1 MADTNTYQAQANELS
16 QKLWAIA
23 NELRGQMDASEF
35 KNYILGVI
43 FYRYLSERTEMYMA
57 EILENDGV
65 TYEEAFADDDYRPVV
80 EDWSLSKLGYV
91 IKPENLFRNLIRK
104 ITKFENDADK
114 FSVEDFEKAINDL
127 VGSTMGHES
136 NKAFDGLF
144 NDMRLQDARLGETVA
159 DRTDM
164 IGRVMVKVSDIDFDL
179 QDSQFDVLGTAYMIL
194 IGLFAS
200 DAGKKGGEFFTPAGP
215 SRLCATLASLGL
227 DEAKTVGDCT
237 CGSASMLLEVQK
249 HLTTHKVGHFYGQ
262 ELNATTYNLSRMN
275 MIMHGVD
282 WQNFDIYKGDTL
294 KDDKYGDDLKLTVQV
309 CNPPYSLKWSAD
321 KKFEDDPRYSGAGK
335 LAPKGQA
342 DLAFVE
348 HMIYH
353 MDDSDGRVAVLLPH
367 GVLFR
372 GGAEEA
378 IRKYII
384 KDLNRLDAV
393 IGLPA
398 NLFHGTGIPV
408 CVLVLKSKRN
418 GNSGNILFI
427 DASKEFKAGKN
438 QNILEQEHMH
448 DISDKFLLCYVTR
461 KIFYKKNGDIANGS
475 RKAKRIHP
483 DVFGEMSIMVPSLPE
498 QQKIA
503 DFLSTIDTVI
513 EKQKE
518 TASAWEERK
527 KGVMQK
533 LFSQKVRFKAD
544 DGDQFPEWEE
554 KKLGEVFEF
563 YNGKA
568 HENVI
573 SENGKYV
580 VVNSKFISTDGTVRK
595 YTNEMIFPLIKKD
608 IVMVMS
614 DVPNGKAISKCF
626 LINENN
632 KYTLNQRICCLRTKE
647 NAVFYIN
654 QISRNKYFLKFD
666 DGVKQTNLR
675 KNDIL
680 QCPLLCPCLA
690 EQQKIADCLSSLD
703 EVIKK
708 QKATLAAW
716 EELKKGL
723 LQQMFV

>member
-1 MADTNTYQAQANELS
+1 MTDTNTYQAQADELS

-23 NELRGQMDASEF
+23 NDLRGQMDASEF

-43 FYRYLSERTEMYMA
+43 FYRYLSERTEMYM
-57 EILENDGV
+57 IDLLKNDNGI
-65 TYEEAFADDDYRPVV
+65 TYEEAFADEEYRPVV
-80 EDWSLSKLGYV
+80 EEWSLSKLGYV

-144 NDMRLQDARLGETVA
+144 NDMRLQDSRLGETVA
-159 DRTDM
+159 DRTEM
-164 IGRVMVKVSDIDFDL
+164 IGRVMVRVSDIDFDL

-215 SRLCATLASLGL
+215 SKLCATLAALGL

-249 HLTTHKVGHFYGQ
+249 HLTTGKVGHFYGQ

-275 MIMHGVD
+275 MIMHGID

-294 KDDKYGDDLKLTVQV
+294 KDDKYGDIKMTVQV

-321 KKFEDDPRYSGAGK
+321 KQFEDDPRYSGAGK

-353 MDDSDGRVAVLLPH
+353 MDEDDGRVAVLLPH

-372 GGAEEA
+372 GGAEET

-418 GNSGNILFI
+418 GNAGNILFI

-438 QNILEQEHMH
+438 QNVLEQKNIDKIVETYEKRV
-448 DISDKFLLCYVTR
+448 DVDKFAHV
-461 KIFYKKNGDIANGS
+461 A
-475 RKAKRIHP
+475 
-483 DVFGEMSIMVPSLPE
+483 EMSEIVENGYNLNIPRYV
-498 QQKIA
+498 
-503 DFLSTIDTVI
+503 DTFEEEEPVDLEAVRAEIKRLDVETKNAI
-513 EKQKE
+513 EK
-518 TASAWEERK
+518 
-527 KGVMQK
+527 
-533 LFSQKVRFKAD
+533 
-544 DGDQFPEWEE
+544 
-554 KKLGEVFEF
+554 
-563 YNGKA
+563 
-568 HENVI
+568 
-573 SENGKYV
+573 
-580 VVNSKFISTDGTVRK
+580 
-595 YTNEMIFPLIKKD
+595 
-608 IVMVMS
+608 
-614 DVPNGKAISKCF
+614 
-626 LINENN
+626 
-632 KYTLNQRICCLRTKE
+632 
-647 NAVFYIN
+647 
-654 QISRNKYFLKFD
+654 
-666 DGVKQTNLR
+666 
-675 KNDIL
+675 
-680 QCPLLCPCLA
+680 A
-690 EQQKIADCLSSLD
+690 ESM
-703 EVIKK
+703 
-708 QKATLAAW
+708 
-716 EELKKGL
+716 
-723 LQQMFV
+723 LQQLGL

>member
-1 MADTNTYQAQANELS
+1 MTDTNTYQAQADELS

-23 NELRGQMDASEF
+23 NDLRGQMDASEF

-43 FYRYLSERTEMYMA
+43 FYRYLSERTEMYMTD
-57 EILENDGV
+57 LLKNDDGI
-65 TYEEAFADDDYRPVV
+65 TYEEAFADDEYRPVV
-80 EDWSLSKLGYV
+80 EEWSLSKLGYV

-114 FSVEDFEKAINDL
+114 FNVEDFEKAINDL

-144 NDMRLQDARLGETVA
+144 NDMRLQDSRLGETVA
-159 DRTDM
+159 DRTEM
-164 IGRVMVKVSDIDFDL
+164 IGRVMVRVSDIDFDL

-215 SRLCATLASLGL
+215 SKLCATLAALGL

-249 HLTTHKVGHFYGQ
+249 HLTTGKVGHFYGQ

-275 MIMHGVD
+275 MIMHGID

-294 KDDKYGDDLKLTVQV
+294 KDDKYGDIKMTVQV

-321 KKFEDDPRYSGAGK
+321 KQFEDDPRYSGAGK

-353 MDDSDGRVAVLLPH
+353 MDEDDGRVAVLLPH

-372 GGAEEA
+372 GGAEET

-418 GNSGNILFI
+418 GNAGNILFI

-438 QNILEQEHMH
+438 QNVLEQKNIDKIVETYEKRV
-448 DISDKFLLCYVTR
+448 DVDKFAHV
-461 KIFYKKNGDIANGS
+461 A
-475 RKAKRIHP
+475 
-483 DVFGEMSIMVPSLPE
+483 EMSEIV
-498 QQKIA
+498 
-503 DFLSTIDTVI
+503 
-513 EKQKE
+513 
-518 TASAWEERK
+518 
-527 KGVMQK
+527 
-533 LFSQKVRFKAD
+533 
-544 DGDQFPEWEE
+544 
-554 KKLGEVFEF
+554 
-563 YNGKA
+563 
-568 HENVI
+568 
-573 SENGKYV
+573 ENGYNLNIPRYV
-580 VVNSKFISTDGTVRK
+580 DTFEEEEPVDLEAVRA
-595 YTNEMIFPLIKKD
+595 EIKRLDTETRIAVDK
-608 IVMVMS
+608 V
-614 DVPNGKAISKCF
+614 
-626 LINENN
+626 ENM
-632 KYTLNQRICCLRTKE
+632 
-647 NAVFYIN
+647 
-654 QISRNKYFLKFD
+654 LK
-666 DGVKQTNLR
+666 QL
-675 KNDIL
+675 
-680 QCPLLCPCLA
+680 
-690 EQQKIADCLSSLD
+690 
-703 EVIKK
+703 
-708 QKATLAAW
+708 
-716 EELKKGL
+716 GL
-723 LQQMFV
+723 

>member
-1 MADTNTYQAQANELS
+1 MTDTNTYQAQANELS

-23 NELRGQMDASEF
+23 NDLRGQMDASEF

-43 FYRYLSERTEMYMA
+43 FYRYLSERTEMYMTD
-57 EILENDGV
+57 LLKNDDGI
-65 TYEEAFADDDYRPVV
+65 TYEEAFADDEYRPVV
-80 EDWSLSKLGYV
+80 EEWSLSKLGYV

-104 ITKFENDADK
+104 IKKFENDADK

-144 NDMRLQDARLGETVA
+144 NDMRLQDSRLGETVS
-159 DRTDM
+159 DRTEM
-164 IGRVMVKVSDIDFDL
+164 IGRVMVRVSDIDFDL

-215 SRLCATLASLGL
+215 SKLCATLAALGL

-249 HLTTHKVGHFYGQ
+249 HLTTGKVGHFYGQ

-275 MIMHGVD
+275 MIMHGID

-294 KDDKYGDDLKLTVQV
+294 KDDKYGDIKMTVQV

-321 KKFEDDPRYSGAGK
+321 KQFEDDPRYSGAGK

-353 MDDSDGRVAVLLPH
+353 MDEDDGRVAVLLPH

-372 GGAEEA
+372 GGAEET

-418 GNSGNILFI
+418 GNAGNILFI

-438 QNILEQEHMH
+438 QNVLEQKHIDKIVETYEKRV
-448 DISDKFLLCYVTR
+448 DVDKFAHV
-461 KIFYKKNGDIANGS
+461 A
-475 RKAKRIHP
+475 
-483 DVFGEMSIMVPSLPE
+483 EMSEIVENGYNLNIPRYVDTFEEEEPVDLKE
-498 QQKIA
+498 VRNRIQK
-503 DFLSTIDTVI
+503 LEIDTKAAI
-513 EKQKE
+513 DKAESILKE
-518 TASAWEERK
+518 
-527 KGVMQK
+527 
-533 LFSQKVRFKAD
+533 
-544 DGDQFPEWEE
+544 
-554 KKLGEVFEF
+554 LG
-563 YNGKA
+563 
-568 HENVI
+568 
-573 SENGKYV
+573 
-580 VVNSKFISTDGTVRK
+580 
-595 YTNEMIFPLIKKD
+595 L
-608 IVMVMS
+608 
-614 DVPNGKAISKCF
+614 
-626 LINENN
+626 
-632 KYTLNQRICCLRTKE
+632 
-647 NAVFYIN
+647 
-654 QISRNKYFLKFD
+654 
-666 DGVKQTNLR
+666 
-675 KNDIL
+675 
-680 QCPLLCPCLA
+680 
-690 EQQKIADCLSSLD
+690 
-703 EVIKK
+703 
-708 QKATLAAW
+708 
-716 EELKKGL
+716 
-723 LQQMFV
+723 

>member
-1 MADTNTYQAQANELS
+1 MTDTNTYQAQANELS

-23 NELRGQMDASEF
+23 NDLRGQMDASEF

-43 FYRYLSERTEMYMA
+43 FYRYLSERTEMYM
-57 EILENDGV
+57 IDLLKNDDGI
-65 TYEEAFADDDYRPVV
+65 TYEEAFADEEYRPVV
-80 EDWSLSKLGYV
+80 EEWSLSKLGYV

-144 NDMRLQDARLGETVA
+144 NDMRLQDSRLGETVS
-159 DRTDM
+159 DRTEM
-164 IGRVMVKVSDIDFDL
+164 IGRVMVRVSDIDFDL

-215 SRLCATLASLGL
+215 SKLCATLAALGL

-249 HLTTHKVGHFYGQ
+249 HLTTGKVGHFYGQ

-275 MIMHGVD
+275 MIMHGID

-294 KDDKYGDDLKLTVQV
+294 KDDKYGDIKMTVQV

-321 KKFEDDPRYSGAGK
+321 KQFEDDPRYSGAGK

-353 MDDSDGRVAVLLPH
+353 MDEDDGRVAVLLPH

-372 GGAEEA
+372 GGAEET

-418 GNSGNILFI
+418 GNAGNILFI

-438 QNILEQEHMH
+438 QNVLEQKHIDKIVETYEKRV
-448 DISDKFLLCYVTR
+448 DVDKFAHV
-461 KIFYKKNGDIANGS
+461 A
-475 RKAKRIHP
+475 
-483 DVFGEMSIMVPSLPE
+483 EMSEIVENGYNLNIPRYVDTFEEEEPVDLKE
-498 QQKIA
+498 VRNRIQK
-503 DFLSTIDTVI
+503 LEIDTKAAI
-513 EKQKE
+513 DKAESILKE
-518 TASAWEERK
+518 
-527 KGVMQK
+527 
-533 LFSQKVRFKAD
+533 
-544 DGDQFPEWEE
+544 
-554 KKLGEVFEF
+554 LG
-563 YNGKA
+563 
-568 HENVI
+568 
-573 SENGKYV
+573 
-580 VVNSKFISTDGTVRK
+580 
-595 YTNEMIFPLIKKD
+595 L
-608 IVMVMS
+608 
-614 DVPNGKAISKCF
+614 
-626 LINENN
+626 
-632 KYTLNQRICCLRTKE
+632 
-647 NAVFYIN
+647 
-654 QISRNKYFLKFD
+654 
-666 DGVKQTNLR
+666 
-675 KNDIL
+675 
-680 QCPLLCPCLA
+680 
-690 EQQKIADCLSSLD
+690 
-703 EVIKK
+703 
-708 QKATLAAW
+708 
-716 EELKKGL
+716 
-723 LQQMFV
+723 

>member
-1 MADTNTYQAQANELS
+1 MTDTNTYQAQANELS

-23 NELRGQMDASEF
+23 NDLRGQMDASEF

-43 FYRYLSERTEMYMA
+43 FYRYLSERTEMYMTD
-57 EILENDGV
+57 LLKNDDGI
-65 TYEEAFADDDYRPVV
+65 TYEEAFADDEYRPVV
-80 EDWSLSKLGYV
+80 EEWSLSKLGYV

-114 FSVEDFEKAINDL
+114 FNVEDFEKAINDL

-144 NDMRLQDARLGETVA
+144 NDMRLQDSRLGETVA
-159 DRTDM
+159 DRTEM
-164 IGRVMVKVSDIDFDL
+164 IGRVMVRVSDIDFDL

-215 SRLCATLASLGL
+215 SKLCATLAALGL

-249 HLTTHKVGHFYGQ
+249 HLTTGKVGHFYGQ

-275 MIMHGVD
+275 MIMHGID

-294 KDDKYGDDLKLTVQV
+294 KDDKYGDIKMTVQV

-321 KKFEDDPRYSGAGK
+321 KQFEDDPRYSGAGK

-353 MDDSDGRVAVLLPH
+353 MDEDDGRVAVLLPH

-372 GGAEEA
+372 GGAEET

-418 GNSGNILFI
+418 GNAGNILFI

-438 QNILEQEHMH
+438 QNVLEQKHIDKIVETYEKRV
-448 DISDKFLLCYVTR
+448 DVDKFAHV
-461 KIFYKKNGDIANGS
+461 A
-475 RKAKRIHP
+475 
-483 DVFGEMSIMVPSLPE
+483 EMSEIVENGYNLNIPRYVDTFEEEEPVDLKE
-498 QQKIA
+498 VRNRIQK
-503 DFLSTIDTVI
+503 LEIDTKAAI
-513 EKQKE
+513 DKAESILKE
-518 TASAWEERK
+518 
-527 KGVMQK
+527 
-533 LFSQKVRFKAD
+533 
-544 DGDQFPEWEE
+544 
-554 KKLGEVFEF
+554 
-563 YNGKA
+563 
-568 HENVI
+568 
-573 SENGKYV
+573 
-580 VVNSKFISTDGTVRK
+580 
-595 YTNEMIFPLIKKD
+595 
-608 IVMVMS
+608 
-614 DVPNGKAISKCF
+614 
-626 LINENN
+626 
-632 KYTLNQRICCLRTKE
+632 
-647 NAVFYIN
+647 
-654 QISRNKYFLKFD
+654 
-666 DGVKQTNLR
+666 
-675 KNDIL
+675 
-680 QCPLLCPCLA
+680 
-690 EQQKIADCLSSLD
+690 LD
-703 EVIKK
+703 
-708 QKATLAAW
+708 L
-716 EELKKGL
+716 
-723 LQQMFV
+723 

>member
-1 MADTNTYQAQANELS
+1 MTDTNTYQAQANELS

-23 NELRGQMDASEF
+23 NDLRGQMDASEF

-43 FYRYLSERTEMYMA
+43 FYRYLSERTEMYMTD
-57 EILENDGV
+57 LLKNDDGI
-65 TYEEAFADDDYRPVV
+65 TYEEAFADDEYRPVV
-80 EDWSLSKLGYV
+80 EEWSLSKLGYV

-144 NDMRLQDARLGETVA
+144 NDMRLQDSRLGETVA
-159 DRTDM
+159 DRTEM
-164 IGRVMVKVSDIDFDL
+164 IGRVMVRVSDIDFDL

-215 SRLCATLASLGL
+215 SKLCATLAALGL
-227 DEAKTVGDCT
+227 DEAKSVGDCT

-249 HLTTHKVGHFYGQ
+249 HLTTGKVGHFYGQ

-275 MIMHGVD
+275 MIMHGID

-294 KDDKYGDDLKLTVQV
+294 KDDKYGDIKMTVQV

-321 KKFEDDPRYSGAGK
+321 KQFEDDPRYSGAGK

-353 MDDSDGRVAVLLPH
+353 MDEDDGRVAVLLPH

-372 GGAEEA
+372 GGAEET

-418 GNSGNILFI
+418 GNAGNILFI

-438 QNILEQEHMH
+438 QNVLEQKHIDKIVETYEKRV
-448 DISDKFLLCYVTR
+448 DVDKFAHV
-461 KIFYKKNGDIANGS
+461 A
-475 RKAKRIHP
+475 
-483 DVFGEMSIMVPSLPE
+483 EMSEIVENGYNLNIPRYVDTFEEEEPVDLKE
-498 QQKIA
+498 VRNRIQK
-503 DFLSTIDTVI
+503 LEIDTKAAI
-513 EKQKE
+513 DKAESILKE
-518 TASAWEERK
+518 
-527 KGVMQK
+527 
-533 LFSQKVRFKAD
+533 
-544 DGDQFPEWEE
+544 
-554 KKLGEVFEF
+554 LG
-563 YNGKA
+563 
-568 HENVI
+568 
-573 SENGKYV
+573 
-580 VVNSKFISTDGTVRK
+580 
-595 YTNEMIFPLIKKD
+595 L
-608 IVMVMS
+608 
-614 DVPNGKAISKCF
+614 
-626 LINENN
+626 
-632 KYTLNQRICCLRTKE
+632 
-647 NAVFYIN
+647 
-654 QISRNKYFLKFD
+654 
-666 DGVKQTNLR
+666 
-675 KNDIL
+675 
-680 QCPLLCPCLA
+680 
-690 EQQKIADCLSSLD
+690 
-703 EVIKK
+703 
-708 QKATLAAW
+708 
-716 EELKKGL
+716 
-723 LQQMFV
+723 

>member
-1 MADTNTYQAQANELS
+1 MTDTNTYQAQANELS

-23 NELRGQMDASEF
+23 NDLRGQMDASEF

-43 FYRYLSERTEMYMA
+43 FYRYLSERTEMYMTD
-57 EILENDGV
+57 LLKNDDGI
-65 TYEEAFADDDYRPVV
+65 TYEEAFADDEYRPVV
-80 EDWSLSKLGYV
+80 EEWSLSKLGYV

-144 NDMRLQDARLGETVA
+144 NDMRLQDSRLGETVS
-159 DRTDM
+159 DRTEM
-164 IGRVMVKVSDIDFDL
+164 IGRVMVRVSDIDFDL

-215 SRLCATLASLGL
+215 SKLCATLAALGL

-249 HLTTHKVGHFYGQ
+249 HLTTGKVGHFYGQ

-275 MIMHGVD
+275 MIMHGID

-294 KDDKYGDDLKLTVQV
+294 KDDKYGDIKMTVQV

-321 KKFEDDPRYSGAGK
+321 KQFEDDPRYSGAGK

-353 MDDSDGRVAVLLPH
+353 MDEDDGRVAVLLPH

-372 GGAEEA
+372 GGAEET

-418 GNSGNILFI
+418 GNAGNILFI

-438 QNILEQEHMH
+438 QNVLEQKNIDKIVETYEKRV
-448 DISDKFLLCYVTR
+448 DVDKFAHV
-461 KIFYKKNGDIANGS
+461 A
-475 RKAKRIHP
+475 
-483 DVFGEMSIMVPSLPE
+483 EMSEIVENGYNLNIPRYVDTFEEEEPVDLKE
-498 QQKIA
+498 VRNRIQK
-503 DFLSTIDTVI
+503 LEIDTKAAI
-513 EKQKE
+513 DKAESILKE
-518 TASAWEERK
+518 
-527 KGVMQK
+527 
-533 LFSQKVRFKAD
+533 
-544 DGDQFPEWEE
+544 
-554 KKLGEVFEF
+554 LG
-563 YNGKA
+563 
-568 HENVI
+568 
-573 SENGKYV
+573 
-580 VVNSKFISTDGTVRK
+580 
-595 YTNEMIFPLIKKD
+595 L
-608 IVMVMS
+608 
-614 DVPNGKAISKCF
+614 
-626 LINENN
+626 
-632 KYTLNQRICCLRTKE
+632 
-647 NAVFYIN
+647 
-654 QISRNKYFLKFD
+654 
-666 DGVKQTNLR
+666 
-675 KNDIL
+675 
-680 QCPLLCPCLA
+680 
-690 EQQKIADCLSSLD
+690 
-703 EVIKK
+703 
-708 QKATLAAW
+708 
-716 EELKKGL
+716 
-723 LQQMFV
+723 